1 MMMVRV
7 TEMKG
12 GVEFRRGVMQAS
24 RDDRKALDTRYIV
37 YYYTALTDC

>member
-12 GVEFRRGVMQAS
+12 GVEFRRGVMQGS
-24 RDDRKALDTRYIV
+24 RDDRKALDTRCMKG
-37 YYYTALTDC
+37 LR